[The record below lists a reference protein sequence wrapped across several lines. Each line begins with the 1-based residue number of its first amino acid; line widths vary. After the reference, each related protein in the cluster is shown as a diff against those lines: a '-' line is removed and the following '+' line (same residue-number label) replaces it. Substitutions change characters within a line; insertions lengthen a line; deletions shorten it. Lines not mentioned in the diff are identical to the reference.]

1 MQNFKTWLE
10 EEVQNR
16 VTRQQLQAIEKFG
29 DRLLKEFGIDIEF
42 TKHFADRMND
52 ERNMPRIAPTELTDL
67 FLKIA
72 DRKGARIRQRRD
84 GEAVLHDIQKDLNI
98 PVAIKYDRKND
109 EFDVVHKTVMRK
121 KGFKSKDPF
130 IRY

>member
-1 MQNFKTWLE
+1 MNFKTWLT

-16 VTRQQLQAIEKFG
+16 VTKQQLKAIEKFG

-52 ERNMPRIAPTELTDL
+52 ERNNPKIKPTELTDL

-72 DRKGARIRQRRD
+72 DRQGKRIRSRRD
-84 GEAVLHDIQKDLNI
+84 GEAVLHDLQKDLNI
-98 PVAIKYDRKND
+98 PVVIKYDAKND
-109 EFDVVHKTVMRK
+109 EFDVIHKTVMRK